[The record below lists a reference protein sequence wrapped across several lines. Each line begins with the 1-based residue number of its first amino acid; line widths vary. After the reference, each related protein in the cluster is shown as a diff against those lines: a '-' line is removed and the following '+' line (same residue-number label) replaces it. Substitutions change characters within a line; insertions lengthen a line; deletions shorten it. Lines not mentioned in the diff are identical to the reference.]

1 LNPANSEPQDH
12 SRKWMWCFLATLLAL
27 QLYFVRELLAAL
39 FLFALGFG
47 ALAGLALFLFLV
59 ERAGQFSMAWA
70 GSHTRR
76 GLGLLGEISKK
87 PFRGPRSEP
96 AQ

>member
-39 FLFALGFG
+39 FLFALGFE
-47 ALAGLALFLFLV
+47 L
-59 ERAGQFSMAWA
+59 W
-70 GSHTRR
+70 
-76 GLGLLGEISKK
+76 LGWPYSC
-87 PFRGPRSEP
+87 S
-96 AQ
+96 